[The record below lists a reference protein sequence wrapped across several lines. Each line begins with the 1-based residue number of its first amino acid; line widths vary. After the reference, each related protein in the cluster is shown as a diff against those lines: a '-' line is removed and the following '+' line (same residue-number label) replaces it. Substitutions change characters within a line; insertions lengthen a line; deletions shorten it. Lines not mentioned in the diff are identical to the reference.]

1 MKLAIMQPYFLP
13 YIGYFQLMRAADL
26 FVYYD
31 DVTFI
36 KQSWI
41 NRNRILL
48 DNREHL
54 FTLELEGA
62 SSFRSINSISIGNNR
77 SRLMKTFV
85 QAYRKAPYFR
95 DFEPVLHSV
104 FSSTETGLADYIAE
118 THRSV
123 LEYLGVEAKSVRSSS
138 IGKDNSLKGQ
148 DKVIDICKRMGA
160 VEYINAPGGRGLY
173 SYNDFSDNGI
183 KLSFLQPAEIRYR
196 QFGND
201 FIPWLSIIDIIMF
214 NSVAQVNQILD
225 NYTLE

>member
-54 FTLELEGA
+54 FTLELAGA
-62 SSFRSINSISIGNNR
+62 SSFRSINSIRIGNNR

-95 DFEPVLHSV
+95 DFEPVLNSV
-104 FSSTETGLADYIAE
+104 FSSAETGLADYIAE
-118 THRSV
+118 THTSVLDYLGIEVRSV
-123 LEYLGVEAKSVRSSS
+123 MSSS
-138 IGKDNSLKGQ
+138 IDKDNSLKGQ

-160 VEYINAPGGRGLY
+160 GEYVNAPGGRALY
-173 SYNDFSDNGI
+173 SHHDFMDNGI
-183 KLSFLQPAEIRYR
+183 KLSFLQPAEIRYS

-214 NSVAQVNQILD
+214 NSVTEVKKMLD
-225 NYTLE
+225 NYTIE